1 MIRINRRTMATAVV
15 AALVLASSALTAKAG
30 PPAPPVSINLL
41 NRDGK
46 AWPSR
51 KGFTHTG
58 GGNIDVQQPAPDTL
72 VITLTGVAVAG
83 AHPFCKSVA
92 QMGFEVV
99 QNIEISFDDPKVKKA
114 KLTLE
119 GRVTGLLRSHKGGG
133 VAAISAATASVG
145 VDTTELVSLCAPT
158 HAVND
163 GINFSVNDH
172 EGPIGVTV
180 LAGKYTVRQQ
190 LCISAT
196 HPRCLVPMKASSSEF
211 APDPAL
217 DPLWISYW
225 EPFHGAAK
233 KDFGF
238 QIIVHVADD
247 TGSPAPP
254 AIKPVSHTTKKK

>member
-1 MIRINRRTMATAVV
+1 MLRLNRRTMVKVV
-15 AALVLASSALTAKAG
+15 ATALVLGSTALTALAA

-58 GGNIDVQQPAPDTL
+58 GGNIDVQQPSADTL
-72 VITLTGVAVAG
+72 QITLTGVAVAG
-83 AHPFCKSVA
+83 AHPIKDSVA
-92 QMGFEVV
+92 QMAYDVAQE
-99 QNIEISFDDPKVKKA
+99 IEISFDDPKVKKA
-114 KLTLE
+114 KLSVET
-119 GRVTGLLRSHKGGG
+119 RIIGLLRSYKGGG
-133 VAAISAATASVG
+133 LASISAATATVSAG
-145 VDTTELVSLCAPT
+145 DKDLVSLAAPS
-158 HAVND
+158 HSVNN
-163 GINFSVNDH
+163 GVNFSVNDH
-172 EGPIGVTV
+172 EGPQSIPVT
-180 LAGKYTVRQQ
+180 ATKYMVRQA

-196 HPRCLVPMKASSSEF
+196 HPRCFVPMKASSSEF

-238 QIIVHVADD
+238 QLIVKVSDD
-247 TGSPAPP
+247 TAAEPAKPP
-254 AIKPVSHTTKKK
+254 VKPASLIKVK